1 MLTISDQITGIIRT
15 ASIVS
20 NTCDRYLA
28 STAASDG
35 RHNHRCYG
43 RGVPSLDSVTV
54 AYVPIYPNM
63 QHYVMEREGY
73 YQDVPVDVTIERFS
87 SGPSVV
93 KAFASGDVDVAL
105 FGITPAMVLV
115 DKGIQASVLAA
126 NSRNGFKIMG
136 TTELADLYDQE
147 GAATFDRFEEDHDR
161 TVRFGVP
168 PDGSVPDIV
177 LRYWIR
183 ADLDIGDVESAINT
197 SKVPPAKAVQT
208 IQSGDIDATIIQEP
222 FATIIGRDDGFGDLA
237 WSGNILDNHPVT
249 VLFANQQVL
258 DDSDVAVS
266 LVEQHVAATE
276 LILDSPDAAAA
287 HAASVIGS
295 GVSEDL
301 AETAMDS
308 KASDFLSDPH
318 AITEQAATMGEFV
331 AKIGNIEQPVATEN
345 LFAFDPYDAI
355 QE

>member
-1 MLTISDQITGIIRT
+1 MANISRRRLLQK
-15 ASIVS
+15 ASATTV
-20 NTCDRYLA
+20 
-28 STAASDG
+28 AAA
-35 RHNHRCYG
+35 
-43 RGVPSLDSVTV
+43 GVAGCLGQGGGSLDSVTV
-54 AYVPIYPNM
+54 AYVSIYPNM
-63 QHYVMEREGY
+63 QHYVMEQEGFY
-73 YQDVPVDVTIERFS
+73 ENVSADVSIERFS

-115 DKGIQASVLAA
+115 DKGNDAGVLAA
-126 NSRNGFKIMG
+126 NSRNGFKIIG
-136 TTELADLYDQE
+136 TTELADRYEQE
-147 GAATFDRFEEDHDR
+147 GAAAFGRFEEEHGR
-161 TVRFGVP
+161 KVRFGAP

-177 LRYWIR
+177 LRYWIQE
-183 ADLDIGDVESAINT
+183 DLDVGEMETVIDK

-222 FATIIGRDDGFGDLA
+222 FATILGEEDGFEELA

-258 DDSDVAVS
+258 DDSEVAGS

-276 LILDSPDAAAA
+276 FTADSPDAAAS

-301 AETAMDS
+301 AKAAMDS
-308 KASDFLSDPH
+308 NASEFISDPH
-318 AITEQAATMGEFV
+318 AITDQAATMGEFV
-331 AKIGNIEQPVATEN
+331 TNVGNIEEPVATED
-345 LFAFDPYDAI
+345 LFAFEPYDATH
-355 QE
+355 

>member
-1 MLTISDQITGIIRT
+1 MVQISRRSLLQKAGATTIAATGI
-15 ASIVS
+15 AGCLGQGGS
-20 NTCDRYLA
+20 
-28 STAASDG
+28 
-35 RHNHRCYG
+35 
-43 RGVPSLDSVTV
+43 SLDSVTV

-63 QHYVMEREGY
+63 QHYVMEQEGY
-73 YQDVPVDVTIERFS
+73 YENVPADVSIERFS

-115 DKGIQASVLAA
+115 DKGTNAGILAA

-136 TTELADLYDQE
+136 TTELANLYEQE
-147 GAATFDRFEEDHDR
+147 GAATFERFEEEHGR
-161 TVRFGVP
+161 KVRFGAP

-177 LRYWIR
+177 LRYWIQE
-183 ADLDIGDVESAINT
+183 DLDVGEMDSTINK

-222 FATIIGRDDGFGDLA
+222 FATIISQADGFEELA
-237 WSGNILDNHPVT
+237 WSGNILEDHPVT
-249 VLFANQQVL
+249 VLFANQHVL
-258 DDSDVAVS
+258 DDSEVAQS

-276 LILDSPDAAAA
+276 FTGNSPDAAAS

-301 AETAMDS
+301 AAAAVDS
-308 KASDFLSDPH
+308 KASEFISDPH
-318 AITEQAATMGEFV
+318 AITDQAATMGEFV
-331 AKIGNIEQPVATEN
+331 ASVGNIEEPVVTEN
-345 LFAFDPYDAI
+345 LFAFDPYDAL
-355 QE
+355 Q

>member
-1 MLTISDQITGIIRT
+1 MVQISRRRLLQKAGATTIAATGI
-15 ASIVS
+15 AG
-20 NTCDRYLA
+20 CLGQGGA
-28 STAASDG
+28 
-35 RHNHRCYG
+35 
-43 RGVPSLDSVTV
+43 SLDSVTV

-63 QHYVMEREGY
+63 QHYVMEQEGY
-73 YQDVPVDVTIERFS
+73 YEDVPTEVTIERFS

-105 FGITPAMVLV
+105 FGNTPAMVLV
-115 DKGIQASVLAA
+115 DKGTNAGILAA

-136 TTELADLYDQE
+136 TTELADLYEQE
-147 GAATFDRFEEDHDR
+147 GAATFERFEEEHGR
-161 TVRFGVP
+161 KVRFGAP

-177 LRYWIR
+177 LRYWIQE
-183 ADLDIGDVESAINT
+183 DLDVGEMDSTINK

-222 FATIIGRDDGFGDLA
+222 FATIISQADGFEELA

-249 VLFANQQVL
+249 VLFANQRVL
-258 DDSDVAVS
+258 DDDEVAQS

-276 LILDSPDAAAA
+276 FTENSPDAAAS

-301 AETAMDS
+301 ATAAVDS
-308 KASDFLSDPH
+308 KASEFISDPH
-318 AITEQAATMGEFV
+318 AITDQAATMGEFV
-331 AKIGNIEQPVATEN
+331 ANVGNIEEPVATED

-355 QE
+355 Q

>member
-1 MLTISDQITGIIRT
+1 VIDISRRRLLRKAGATTVAAAGIAGCI
-15 ASIVS
+15 
-20 NTCDRYLA
+20 
-28 STAASDG
+28 
-35 RHNHRCYG
+35 G
-43 RGVPSLDSVTV
+43 RGGPSLDSVTV

-63 QHYVMEREGY
+63 QHYVMEREAY
-73 YQDVPVDVTIERFS
+73 YEDVPVDVTIEQFS

-115 DKGIQASVLAA
+115 DEGIEASVLAA
-126 NSRNGFKIMG
+126 NSRNGFKIIG
-136 TTELADLYDQE
+136 TTELADLYEQE

-161 TVRFGVP
+161 KVRFGAP

-177 LRYWIR
+177 LRYWTQE
-183 ADLDIGDVESAINT
+183 DLDAGEMESVIDK
-197 SKVPPAKAVQT
+197 SKVPPANAVQT
-208 IQSGDIDATIIQEP
+208 IQSGDVDATIIQEP
-222 FATIIGRDDGFGDLA
+222 FATIIGQDDDFDELA

-258 DDSDVAVS
+258 DDSDVARS

-276 LILDSPDAAAA
+276 FIADSPNVAAA

-295 GVSEDL
+295 GVSEGL

-308 KASDFLSDPH
+308 RASDFLSDPQ
-318 AITEQAATMGEFV
+318 AITDQAATMGEFV
-331 AKIGNIEQPVATEN
+331 ANVGNIEEPVATEN
-345 LFAFDPYDAI
+345 LFAFEPYVAS

>member
-1 MLTISDQITGIIRT
+1 MAHISRRRLLQTGATTIAATGV
-15 ASIVS
+15 AG
-20 NTCDRYLA
+20 CL
-28 STAASDG
+28 G
-35 RHNHRCYG
+35 QEG
-43 RGVPSLDSVTV
+43 GSLDSVTV

-63 QHYVMEREGY
+63 QHYVMEQEGY
-73 YQDVPVDVTIERFS
+73 YEDVPTDVTIERFS

-115 DKGIQASVLAA
+115 DKGTNAGILAA

-136 TTELADLYDQE
+136 TTELADLYEQE
-147 GAATFDRFEEDHDR
+147 GAATFERFEEEHGR
-161 TVRFGVP
+161 KVRFGAP

-177 LRYWIR
+177 LRYWIQE
-183 ADLDIGDVESAINT
+183 DLDVGEMDSSINK

-222 FATIIGRDDGFGDLA
+222 FATIISQADGFEEFA

-258 DDSDVAVS
+258 DDDEVAQS

-276 LILDSPDAAAA
+276 FTGDSPDAAAS

-301 AETAMDS
+301 ATAAMDS
-308 KASDFLSDPH
+308 KASEFISDPH
-318 AITEQAATMGEFV
+318 AITDQAATMGEFV
-331 AKIGNIEQPVATEN
+331 ANVGNIEEPVATED
-345 LFAFDPYDAI
+345 LFALDPYDAI
-355 QE
+355 Q

>member
-1 MLTISDQITGIIRT
+1 MANISRRRLLQK
-15 ASIVS
+15 ASATTV
-20 NTCDRYLA
+20 
-28 STAASDG
+28 AAA
-35 RHNHRCYG
+35 
-43 RGVPSLDSVTV
+43 GVAGCLGQGGGSLDSVTV

-63 QHYVMEREGY
+63 QHYVMEQEGFY
-73 YQDVPVDVTIERFS
+73 ENVSADVSIERFS

-115 DKGIQASVLAA
+115 DKGNDAGVLAA
-126 NSRNGFKIMG
+126 NSRNGFKVMG
-136 TTELADLYDQE
+136 TTELADRYEQE
-147 GAATFDRFEEDHDR
+147 GAAAFGRFEEEHGR
-161 TVRFGVP
+161 KVRFGAP

-177 LRYWIR
+177 LRYWIQE
-183 ADLDIGDVESAINT
+183 DLDAGEMESVIDK

-222 FATIIGRDDGFGDLA
+222 FATIIGEEDGFEELA

-258 DDSDVAVS
+258 DDSEVAGS

-276 LILDSPDAAAA
+276 FTADSPDAAASQ
-287 HAASVIGS
+287 AASVIGS

-301 AETAMDS
+301 AKAAMDS
-308 KASDFLSDPH
+308 KASEFISDPH
-318 AITEQAATMGEFV
+318 AITDQAATMGEFV
-331 AKIGNIEQPVATEN
+331 TNVGNIEEPVATED
-345 LFAFDPYDAI
+345 LFAFEPYDATH
-355 QE
+355 

>member
-1 MLTISDQITGIIRT
+1 MGHISRRRLLQTGATTIATAGI
-15 ASIVS
+15 AG
-20 NTCDRYLA
+20 CLGEGGA
-28 STAASDG
+28 
-35 RHNHRCYG
+35 
-43 RGVPSLDSVTV
+43 SLDSVTV

-73 YQDVPVDVTIERFS
+73 YEDVPADVTVERFS

-115 DKGIQASVLAA
+115 DKGTDAGVLAA
-126 NSRNGFKIMG
+126 NSRNGFKVVG
-136 TTELADLYDQE
+136 TTELAALYDQE
-147 GAATFDRFEEDHDR
+147 GPAMFDRFEEEHDR
-161 TVRFGVP
+161 KVRFGAP

-177 LRYWIR
+177 LRYWTQE
-183 ADLDIGDVESAINT
+183 DLDAGEMESVIDK

-222 FATIIGRDDGFGDLA
+222 FATIIDQNDGFGELA
-237 WSGNILDNHPVT
+237 WSGNILENHPVT
-249 VLFANQQVL
+249 VLFANQRVL
-258 DDSDVAVS
+258 DDSDVAQS
-266 LVEQHVAATE
+266 LVEQHTAATE
-276 LILDSPDAAAA
+276 FTADSPDVAAA

-295 GVSEDL
+295 GVSEEL
-301 AETAMDS
+301 ATAAIDS
-308 KASDFLSDPH
+308 QASDFFSNPH
-318 AITEQAATMGEFV
+318 AITEQAATMGEFAANV
-331 AKIGNIEQPVATEN
+331 GNIEEPVATED

>member
-1 MLTISDQITGIIRT
+1 
-15 ASIVS
+15 
-20 NTCDRYLA
+20 
-28 STAASDG
+28 
-35 RHNHRCYG
+35 
-43 RGVPSLDSVTV
+43 
-54 AYVPIYPNM
+54 M

-73 YQDVPVDVTIERFS
+73 YEDVPVDVTIERFS

-93 KAFASGDVDVAL
+93 KAFASGDIDVAH

-115 DKGIQASVLAA
+115 DKGVSAGILAA

-147 GAATFDRFEEDHDR
+147 GAATFDRFEEER
-161 TVRFGVP
+161 GRKVRFGAP

-183 ADLDIGDVESAINT
+183 EDLDIGDVESAIDK

-208 IQSGDIDATIIQEP
+208 IQAGNIDATIIQEP
-222 FATIIGRDDGFGDLA
+222 FATIIARDGGFRDLA
-237 WSGNILDNHPVT
+237 WSGNILENHPVT
-249 VLFANQQVL
+249 VLFSNQEVL
-258 DDSDVAVS
+258 DDSDVAGS
-266 LVEQHVAATE
+266 LVEQHVAAKDFTA
-276 LILDSPDAAAA
+276 DSPDAAAA

-308 KASDFLSDPH
+308 RASDFLSDPQ
-318 AITEQAATMGEFV
+318 AITDQAATMGEFV
-331 AKIGNIEQPVATEN
+331 ANVGNIEEPVATEN
-345 LFAFDPYDAI
+345 LFAFEPYEGS